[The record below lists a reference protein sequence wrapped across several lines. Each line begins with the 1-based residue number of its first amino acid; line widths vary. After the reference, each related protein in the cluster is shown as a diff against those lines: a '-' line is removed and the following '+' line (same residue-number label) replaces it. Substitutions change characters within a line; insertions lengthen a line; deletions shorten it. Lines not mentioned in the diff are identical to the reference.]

1 MTTLTNNSQMHNDI
15 MEAGSKERPPMLAPG
30 RYAQWQ
36 SRFLRYVD
44 TNPNKKELRQ
54 CIFDGPYNITPEKR
68 AYFDAEAEAMHMI
81 LSGIEDDMYSTD
93 ACTNAKEM
101 WIAIKRLQQVTV
113 AGARETI
120 GNQEKMM
127 LCKQEERGVTLS
139 AEQGEWL
146 QDTDEELDK
155 HVLEAHYMY
164 MLKIQEVL
172 TVDSGPTFDA
182 ELLEK
187 CWKLLSNN
195 LILHIIFYELR
206 S

>member
-1 MTTLTNNSQMHNDI
+1 
-15 MEAGSKERPPMLAPG
+15 MLAPG

-101 WIAIKRLQQVTV
+101 WIAIKRLQQDLD
-113 AGARETI
+113 TI
-120 GNQEKMM
+120 SYHMLFDILKQYQNEVNEFRAKKIAKKTECKKPKRVKDYVYHKEKMM

-164 MLKIQEVL
+164 MAKI
-172 TVDSGPTFDA
+172 
-182 ELLEK
+182 
-187 CWKLLSNN
+187 
-195 LILHIIFYELR
+195 
-206 S
+206 